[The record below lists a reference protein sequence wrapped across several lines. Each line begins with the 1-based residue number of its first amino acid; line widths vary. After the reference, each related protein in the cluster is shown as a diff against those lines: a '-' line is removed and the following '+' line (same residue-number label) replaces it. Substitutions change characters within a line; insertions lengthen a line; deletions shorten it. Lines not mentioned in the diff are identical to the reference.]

1 MATPEEYQAALA
13 KGQAAGDQ
21 EAVSYFQSKAAPAGP
36 PVDPTGGGAWS
47 PILHGLTFG
56 YGDELAGLGGGIA
69 STLKGEGFRKGY
81 DFMREDVRQ
90 GERDYAARHPYVAP
104 ALEIAGSIPTMVAAG
119 PAAAA

>member
-13 KGQAAGDQ
+13 KAQAAGDQ

-56 YGDELAGLGGGIA
+56 YGDELAGVGGGIA

-104 ALEIAGSIPTMVAAG
+104 ALEIGGSFI
-119 PAAAA
+119 PAALTGGATLA